1 MRGTMKTGLWTIAC
15 LAPPLGLAAC
25 TGIGGGDYGFS
36 DYALV
41 RAQRVKVGD
50 GGMTVVAPRPYNR
63 HRRVLFEDVPDVED
77 WTQNGPI
84 LDGISFVSG
93 MKNNRELI
101 RQRHSASQ
109 QVPRFRSDMTPPEIA
124 AMLESLYRV
133 KGGAVDLKTLSL
145 QPRPFLGANGF
156 QWDYEHL
163 DTDELWRRGRAVG
176 AVIDGKLYL
185 ILLDAARSHYY
196 EAELPDFEAIVASA
210 RRAD

>member
-1 MRGTMKTGLWTIAC
+1 MKHLKTFGLLAILFALSAC
-15 LAPPLGLAAC
+15 GGL
-25 TGIGGGDYGFS
+25 GGGEYGFS
-36 DYALV
+36 SYALV
-41 RAQRVKVGD
+41 RAQRVNVGNGD
-50 GGMTVVAPRPYNR
+50 MSVVAPRPYNR
-63 HRRVLFEDVPDVED
+63 HRRILFEDVRDVED

-93 MKNNRELI
+93 MRSGRELV

-109 QVPRFRSDMTPPEIA
+109 QVPRFRSGMTAPEIT

-133 KGGAVDLKTLSL
+133 KGAAVDLKTLSL

-163 DTDELWRRGRAVG
+163 DSDELWRRGRAVG

-185 ILLDAARSHYY
+185 ILFDAARSHYY
-196 EAELPDFEAIVASA
+196 NALLPDYEAIVASA
-210 RRAD
+210 QRRG